1 MSFAGDVKNE
11 LARRFSDR
19 PCCRRAE
26 LAGLFRLGASMTLR
40 AGQGLGLT
48 FTVEN
53 AAVARK
59 ALVLAKELAL
69 VETEIT
75 VTRFRRL
82 QKNNSYTVRIMPG
95 PAVEGLITELGL
107 TPETMPQANKG
118 GALLRRSCCRLSYLR
133 GAFQAAGSVNR
144 PESGYHLEIVAASF
158 QIADLLHSLLKRC
171 GFAPGLTDRKDEYI
185 VYLKEG
191 DAIVD
196 FLSLMQ
202 AEEAVEAFEVAR
214 NVKEVRNQVN
224 RLVNC
229 ETANINKTAD
239 AAARQ
244 IADIHLLESK
254 GLLAKLPKALR
265 DTAAARLEN
274 PGATLSELAAILGA
288 GRSGVNHR
296 LRKLAQLARDE
307 EEQH

>member
-1 MSFAGDVKNE
+1 MSFAADVKNE
-11 LARRFSDR
+11 LARLSYSR

-26 LAGLFRLGASMTLR
+26 VAGLLRLGASMTLR

-48 FTVEN
+48 FTTEN

-59 ALVLAKELAL
+59 ALVLLKELAP

-75 VTRFRRL
+75 VSRFRRL
-82 QKNNSYTVRIMPG
+82 KKNNSYTVRVVPG
-95 PAVEGLITELGL
+95 PAVEGLFAQLGL
-107 TPETMPQANKG
+107 TPETMPQAGKG
-118 GALLRRSCCRLSYLR
+118 GALLRRSCCRLAYLR
-133 GAFQAAGSVNR
+133 GAFQAGGSVNR
-144 PESGYHLEIVAASF
+144 PEADCHLEIVAASF
-158 QIADLLHSLLKRC
+158 QPADLLHSLLKRC
-171 GFAPGLTDRKDEYI
+171 GFSPGITDRKEEYV

-191 DAIVD
+191 DAISD
-196 FLSLMQ
+196 FLSMME
-202 AEEAVEAFEVAR
+202 AEAAVEAYEVAR

-244 IADIHLLESK
+244 IADIRLLEAK
-254 GLLAKLPKALR
+254 GLLAHLSEPLR
-265 DTAAARLEN
+265 ETAAARLEN
-274 PGATLSELAAILGA
+274 PGATLSELAVILGA

-296 LRKLAQLARDE
+296 LRKLAQLAHDE
-307 EEQH
+307 GEEH